1 MTVEQYFIMSA
12 RQSGKSRKSEELLQK
27 IVEEGAKVAVIR
39 KGDIKQKG
47 EYEIWQNENRYPKS

>member
-12 RQSGKSRKSEELLQK
+12 RHSGKSRKSEELLQK
-27 IVEEGAKVAVIR
+27 VVEDGVKVAVIR

-47 EYEIWQNENRYPKS
+47 KHERKDGEQFW